1 MINIEI
7 TNGDDVGSYTFTEN
21 ASRLLTK
28 MGAGNVK
35 SAFALKGVI
44 NMVMSHL
51 IAKGQITDLDN
62 LSELRS
68 HLEDGAQFTI
78 NILNFKKKGNQ
89 IKPAQ

>member
-7 TNGDDVGSYTFTEN
+7 TNGDYAGSYTFTEN
-21 ASRLLTK
+21 TSRLLTK

-44 NMVMSHL
+44 NMAMSHL

-62 LSELRS
+62 LSDLRS
-68 HLEDGAQFTI
+68 HLEDGAQFTLQKI
-78 NILNFKKKGNQ
+78 
-89 IKPAQ
+89 